1 MPPSALP
8 GRADR
13 HQAVARVDRLATVP
27 LDGSMDIELAAR
39 RLDALGN
46 TTRLLILHALLRAG
60 DDGVAWRPAELGEK
74 GEIVIALDAGIRGGA
89 LAELSGRTLLFLT
102 LSGLA
107 TGASW
112 LCYYKALQMGN
123 ATEVSAVD
131 KFSLVITLVLAFFLL
146 QDVLMF
152 KTIIGCILITIGTL
166 MMIL

>member
-60 DDGVAWRPAELGEK
+60 DDGVPVRRLQAQVGVVPASTMSHHLRCL
-74 GEIVIALDAGIRGGA
+74 VAAGLVAQERRATNLLCRADPAAIRG
-89 LAELSGRTLLFLT
+89 LAAFLLSGHDAAGGTRTR
-102 LSGLA
+102 SAPDEGELA
-107 TGASW
+107 LPPG
-112 LCYYKALQMGN
+112 
-123 ATEVSAVD
+123 
-131 KFSLVITLVLAFFLL
+131 
-146 QDVLMF
+146 
-152 KTIIGCILITIGTL
+152 
-166 MMIL
+166 